1 MNLATAPHATRRAA
15 TAEQALAAAPLPTR
29 APADWTELAA
39 CQYTDPEAFFP
50 LKGESANPARN
61 ICHRCPVIT
70 QCLRWALATSEPYG
84 VLGGQSEQQR
94 RALAAVIRAWAVEV
108 GLPCPPRGAVPTQV
122 QDAYQAA
129 IVVSRVAA

>member
-1 MNLATAPHATRRAA
+1 MNLASAPHAAHHAA
-15 TAEQALAAAPLPTR
+15 TAEQALAAAPLPTL

-50 LKGESANPARN
+50 LKGDSATPARI

-70 QCLRWALATSEPYG
+70 QCLRWALATAEPYG

-94 RALAAVIRAWAVEV
+94 RALAAVIRAWVVEV
-108 GLPCPPRGAVPTQV
+108 GLPCPPRGPVPAQV
-122 QDAYQAA
+122 QDAYQAVNTA
-129 IVVSRVAA
+129 PRVAA